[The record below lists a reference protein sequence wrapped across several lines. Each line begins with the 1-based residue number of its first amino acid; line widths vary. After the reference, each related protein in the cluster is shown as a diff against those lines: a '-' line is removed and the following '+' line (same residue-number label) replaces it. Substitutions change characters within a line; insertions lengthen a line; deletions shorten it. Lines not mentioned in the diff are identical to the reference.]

1 MDAQT
6 TPILEIGLI
15 LLAAVAAGWIA
26 RRLHLPAIVGYLA
39 VGLGFSPF
47 TPGYVADHEQL
58 ELLADVGVV
67 LLLFEVGIE
76 VDLARLRRD
85 HGAVLLVAP
94 VQVVLSMAIAAV
106 VFLVAGLEPIAAA
119 LVGLCVALSSSV
131 VIVNI
136 TLSRRRTTD
145 RATDE
150 ALLGWA
156 VMQDLV
162 GVGLAAILISLMD
175 ARNRSLGEA
184 ALGLAGFAIVAIL
197 AARLL
202 LPWVLSR
209 LHDEHDLFLITSVGS
224 GLAVAG
230 LGAAI
235 FGVPLALAAFV
246 GGLAVTESHEASEAR
261 RRLRPFRDV
270 FAVLFFVAIGTL
282 IDPSQLV
289 PPRLDRPAAR
299 ARRRR
304 QGGRGVGPGAD
315 REARCPAAAARRRPR
330 SDRGVQLRPRL
341 DRPRGGND
349 RWRAVHGDHRRRGA
363 EHRGQFDRG
372 PAGPGAGDVRS
383 CRSRRPEAGALA
395 AGLRPRAGPRLGL
408 ARAWQQDRR
417 DVALAVSDARGS
429 SLGGGTS

>member
-1 MDAQT
+1 VDAQT

-76 VDLARLRRD
+76 VDLGRLRRD

-94 VQVVLSMAIAAV
+94 VQVVVSTAIAGI

-145 RATDE
+145 RPTE
-150 ALLGWA
+150 ESLLGWA

-184 ALGLAGFAIVAIL
+184 ALGLAGFALVAVL

-230 LGAAI
+230 LGAAL

-282 IDPSQLV
+282 IDPSKLGQAAPWIALLLGLVVIAKVLLSWVLARVAKLDARPLQL
-289 PPRLDRPAAR
+289 A
-299 ARRRR
+299 
-304 QGGRGVGPGAD
+304 VG
-315 REARCPAAAARRRPR
+315 
-330 SDRGVQLRPRL
+330 L
-341 DRPRGGND
+341 
-349 RWRAVHGDHRRRGA
+349 
-363 EHRGQFDRG
+363 GQIGEFSFVL
-372 PAGPGAGDVRS
+372 AS
-383 CRSRRPEAGALA
+383 IALA
-395 AGLRPRAGPRLGL
+395 AGTIDGVLFTAVI
-408 ARAWQQDRR
+408 AA
-417 DVALAVSDARGS
+417 VALSIAASSIAVRLVPVPA
-429 SLGGGTS
+429 GGAAPVEAA

>member
-1 MDAQT
+1 VDAQT

-76 VDLARLRRD
+76 VDLGRLRRD

-94 VQVVLSMAIAAV
+94 VQVVLSTAIAGV

-145 RATDE
+145 RPTE
-150 ALLGWA
+150 ESLLGWA

-162 GVGLAAILISLMD
+162 GVALAAILISLMD

-184 ALGLAGFAIVAIL
+184 ALGLAGFAIVAVL

-230 LGAAI
+230 LGAAL

-246 GGLAVTESHEASEAR
+246 GGLAVTESHEAAEAR

-282 IDPSQLV
+282 IDPSKLGQAAPWIALLLGLVVIAKVLLSWVLARVAKLDARPLQL
-289 PPRLDRPAAR
+289 A
-299 ARRRR
+299 
-304 QGGRGVGPGAD
+304 VG
-315 REARCPAAAARRRPR
+315 
-330 SDRGVQLRPRL
+330 L
-341 DRPRGGND
+341 
-349 RWRAVHGDHRRRGA
+349 
-363 EHRGQFDRG
+363 GQIGEFSFVL
-372 PAGPGAGDVRS
+372 AS
-383 CRSRRPEAGALA
+383 IALA
-395 AGLRPRAGPRLGL
+395 AGTIDGVLFTAII
-408 ARAWQQDRR
+408 AA
-417 DVALAVSDARGS
+417 VALSIAASSIAVRLVPVPADAAVPVQAA
-429 SLGGGTS
+429 

>member
-1 MDAQT
+1 VDAQT

-76 VDLARLRRD
+76 VDLGRLRRD

-94 VQVVLSMAIAAV
+94 VQVVVSTAIAGV

-145 RATDE
+145 RPTE
-150 ALLGWA
+150 ESLLGWA

-184 ALGLAGFAIVAIL
+184 ALGLAGFALVAVL

-230 LGAAI
+230 LGAAL

-282 IDPSQLV
+282 IDPSKLGQAAPWIALLLGLVVIAKVLLSWVLARVAKLDARPLQL
-289 PPRLDRPAAR
+289 A
-299 ARRRR
+299 
-304 QGGRGVGPGAD
+304 VG
-315 REARCPAAAARRRPR
+315 
-330 SDRGVQLRPRL
+330 L
-341 DRPRGGND
+341 
-349 RWRAVHGDHRRRGA
+349 
-363 EHRGQFDRG
+363 GQIGEFSFVL
-372 PAGPGAGDVRS
+372 AS
-383 CRSRRPEAGALA
+383 LALA
-395 AGLRPRAGPRLGL
+395 AGTIDGVLFTAII
-408 ARAWQQDRR
+408 AA
-417 DVALAVSDARGS
+417 VALSIAASSIAVRLVPVPAGAVVPVE
-429 SLGGGTS
+429 TA

>member
-15 LLAAVAAGWIA
+15 LLAAVAAGWLA

-47 TPGYVADHEQL
+47 TPGYVADREQL

-76 VDLARLRRD
+76 VDLTKLRRD
-85 HGAVLLVAP
+85 HGAVLIAGP
-94 VQVVLSMAIAAV
+94 AQVVISTVIAGLA
-106 VFLVAGLEPIAAA
+106 FLVTGLEPIAAA
-119 LVGLCVALSSSV
+119 VIGLSVALSSSI

-145 RATDE
+145 RPTE
-150 ALLGWA
+150 QALVGWA
-156 VMQDLV
+156 VMQDIV
-162 GVGLAAILISLMD
+162 GVALAAILLSVMD
-175 ARNRSLGEA
+175 PGGRSLTEA
-184 ALGLAGFAIVAIL
+184 ALGLVGFGIVTVI

-209 LHDEHDLFLITSVGS
+209 LRDEHDLFLIMSVGS

-230 LGAAI
+230 VGAAV

-246 GGLAVTESHEASEAR
+246 GGLAVTESHEANEAR

-282 IDPSQLV
+282 VDPSQLGAAAPWIALLLGLVVVAKVVVAWVLARLLRLHVRPLQLAVGLGQIGEFSFVLASVAVAAGTIDGVLFTAIIAAVAVSIAASSILVRFVPV
-289 PPRLDRPAAR
+289 PPPADDLEPPRP
-299 ARRRR
+299 
-304 QGGRGVGPGAD
+304 V
-315 REARCPAAAARRRPR
+315 
-330 SDRGVQLRPRL
+330 V
-341 DRPRGGND
+341 
-349 RWRAVHGDHRRRGA
+349 V
-363 EHRGQFDRG
+363 
-372 PAGPGAGDVRS
+372 
-383 CRSRRPEAGALA
+383 
-395 AGLRPRAGPRLGL
+395 
-408 ARAWQQDRR
+408 
-417 DVALAVSDARGS
+417 
-429 SLGGGTS
+429 GGGAASG